1 MSHFEKKVQLN
12 KIIESQLPEFLIA
25 DFPKAVEF
33 FKQYYISQESQGSNT
48 DLIDNL
54 DRYIKLDNLIPEVV
68 IGTTTLSED
77 IDASSTTITVASTK
91 GYPDDYGLLKID
103 DEIITYTGKTDTS
116 FTGCIRGFSG
126 VTGFDDTTKV
136 YFANTNRQSVIFEDT
151 IASTHSANTS
161 IQNLS
166 ALFLQEF
173 YKKLKKTFTPG
184 FEEQTFVSD
193 LNVSNFIK
201 HARNFYQSKGIEES
215 IIILFKVLYGVT
227 AKVIDLESRLIKP
240 SSADYI
246 RREVVVAERISG
258 DPFGLEGQTIF
269 KSNDL
274 ETNAAV
280 SEVEIFTRDNIS
292 YYKLGLFIGYNDRD
306 LVEGVFTIPGYSKVL
321 EAVSPGD
328 SVISVDSTIGFDQS
342 GTLISGNNTITYTSK
357 SVNQFFGCSGITNS
371 INVADPIRSDEFV
384 FGYENG
390 DVTKK
395 CELRI
400 TGVLSDF
407 EALEDIPLMEV
418 GEIISVK
425 NIGDVIL
432 NPKQSKTDKEIFAN
446 SWIYNTKARF
456 EVESISDSTFFLY
469 TSGDKSLRVGDTVD
483 ILFGK
488 SNEVVEGGSNALI
501 QSINSS
507 SNRTSVTLT
516 NIGNFT
522 EIPGQSYSIRRNLVK
537 ANSLNTPIK
546 EGNEVYIANALNV
559 YTDDY
564 EDFGYVASNS
574 LPGYEI
580 LDEIIESS
588 IPNGQDSNFGG
599 YNTQQKNWKSIKF
612 SSAVKFLDGDVVKYT
627 ADNPLSGLVS
637 GEYYY
642 VKLLNVNEIELYS
655 SITTLNTSVE
665 GPSTGTEQPV
675 RFASNSLGGTH
686 TFTLERHEDRQLSS
700 NNILRKIP
708 LKRSLLTRDEDA
720 RTFGNVGILV
730 DGVEINSPD
739 SRDAIYF
746 GPLEK
751 FEILNGGK
759 GYDVINPPEIKISSG
774 TSNALVEP
782 VIIGNVKE
790 VLVDPHNFDVE
801 GVVSLSLTGG
811 NGSGCNLK
819 PVFGKRFREVSFD
832 SRPLALGG
840 GVDITNETITFNED
854 HNFITGQPIIYSR
867 NGNDPLSIGNAGDPT
882 NTSTGTLGNGDQY
895 FARFVNTKSIK
906 LYFTESD
913 ALAGINTVGLS
924 EAVKSGGIHKFRTLS
939 KTNLRQIKVLD
950 SGSGYTYRKL
960 RVKPSGISTVYNTIS
975 FKDHGFET
983 DEIVNYSTTGNSI
996 SGLDTSNQYQ
1006 IKKIDSDT
1014 FKLINVGIGGTDTTD
1029 SVRNKFV
1036 DFTDTGSGYHVF
1048 QYPPIEIT
1056 ANVSYGE
1063 QTGSF
1068 TLTPIVTGEI
1078 VDAYLYENGAGYGS
1092 TTLNLRRKPS
1102 VTISQGKNAQFL
1114 PIINNGKMVDVQVLS
1129 GGQDYISTPELI
1141 IEDTTGAGTGAILR
1155 PVVVNGKITDVI
1167 VINEGLGYNDNTTI
1181 IKIRSRGFGAKFD
1194 TRIRKL
1200 TVNDAQRFS
1209 KISKNKD
1216 EKIFSNFS
1224 KNEKDNS
1231 LVYGIFGYSEDLAQN
1246 LEGLD
1251 DSHSPIIGWAYDGNP
1266 IYGPYGYSDPTN
1278 IQSGI
1283 RIIKPSYE
1291 LSTSSIEDRPDFEN
1305 GFFIEDYRYTGSGD
1319 LDKHNGRFGK
1329 TPDYPNGV
1337 YAYFVGVTTNITSST
1352 PADFEPHYPYFV
1364 GNTYQSKFVRDNL
1377 LLNHNFDFNNSNLV
1391 RNTYPYNIGSREDY
1405 DFVDESY
1412 KTIDQLN
1419 YVKSVSQ
1426 GIVDEINV
1434 IDGGTGYK
1442 IGDKVN
1448 FDDENTNGGG
1458 LRAQVSELVGVGITS
1473 LNTTLESYENVVF
1486 VWNSETEVFAFN
1498 DSGFEIFDKDTVVVS
1513 GLSTSVDSLSDSF
1526 TVGFSTET
1534 VALAATMTEFT
1545 GQTYGI
1551 DEDIITSRTF
1561 NNVSI
1566 GNSIRITSDQGT
1578 EIVKVLNNFGNGVLR
1593 VQRNT
1598 TNNAGV
1604 AHSVGARLELL
1615 NDKIVLPVKTKA
1627 FNSKRNSVVY
1637 FNPKQSVGVGITS
1650 GGALEKSFS
1659 IGDTNTTVNIPF
1671 RQIRIPNHP
1680 FETGQK
1686 VKFEKSNNSVSDLQ
1700 VSIEG
1705 GPSANTFLI
1714 PNTQSELYV
1723 IDKGP
1728 DYIGLT
1734 TQVGL
1739 TTAGDGLFFHND
1751 GSDDSEYRLSS
1762 TFTQLTGNLS
1772 KISTK
1777 ISCASTHGLQVG
1789 DTIKLTVNPN
1799 TIVGIGTTLG
1809 VTGACNAAFDVDN
1822 QLLLINRVGVDSTG
1836 ISSAT
1841 NSITIN
1847 NHGYKTGDKLF
1858 YESDEV
1864 ATGLISGKSYYV
1876 VKDTS
1881 NTFRLAETLYET
1893 SPSTEKIINI
1903 TGIGDSSHK
1912 LSLINPQI
1920 NVTRN
1925 SDLQIKLDHPS
1936 LTGYEL
1942 NIYRENEFIN
1952 EYNSSSDNLDFN
1964 IVKVGTPGNDN
1975 ASLTIKYSDSIPSKL
1990 FYSLEK
1996 GGYISTAD
2004 KSVTNYSQI
2013 KYIDSEYN
2021 GTYDVF
2027 GIESKSF
2034 NISPSKLPQILSYTP
2049 DQCDSLKYTTKSSNI
2064 DGTIS
2069 KIDIISNGFNYEA
2082 LPKFKDITS
2091 ENGINANVNPISS
2104 SIGRIKKTRFSDIGY
2119 NYSSDKTLRPEADV
2133 PPIVRL
2139 DNLDTIVG
2147 FDIVSPGGRYL
2158 SEPDILL
2165 LNDTTNEIVDSTS
2178 LIASAKFGSITEINQ
2193 LAPILGLESEPHR
2206 IVAINNS
2213 NGVGISE
2220 IETSN
2225 SGVATCTLNTPLLGY
2240 KEQPF
2245 NIGDFV
2251 FVEGIEMNDDGVGY
2265 NSADHNYKFFEVIDY
2280 DNINPD
2286 IVTFQVTGADGLV
2299 PANIGI
2305 AKSNQSGYATIV
2317 NSKNYPDIKVIQ
2329 NRDSFI
2335 INENLLVDVGGG
2347 YVKTDLIVSLV
2358 RSDYIKIKGKFNLQK
2373 GHKIKGIVS
2382 GCDADVTEVDRK
2394 KSKFNINYS
2403 SKLDIGWKD
2412 DIGKISE
2419 DYQVIPD
2426 NDYFQNLSYSV
2437 KSPITWNEFSPPVN
2451 SILHPAGL
2459 KNFADVGISSVGDVQ
2474 TSIGGTAKAVVIL
2487 DITSESKVD
2496 TINMFDVSVDDNP
2509 RESSIGE
2516 FLESNTL
2523 EIKNKRLTD
2532 YTECKTNRVLIH
2544 DDISDEFS
2552 SSGFKDI
2559 FKEIE
2564 EIDILDNNVR
2574 YLIQIVDPDTSDI
2587 QITELVLQS
2596 TVLNTYLFTKYNNF
2610 SNTLLG
2616 TFRANVD
2623 DFGRKTLIFD
2633 PIDPYNRDHDI
2644 KILKKTYL
2652 YQNLLSGVTGIGT
2665 ENIGSINLTST
2676 FTSGISSV
2684 GTATSTKTLV
2694 EFDVND
2700 FNGAF
2705 ATIEIR
2711 DRFGTD
2717 VNYVEAAIDFDGTNT
2732 GLSEYYF
2739 DSENISYSA
2748 VQTGILTTEYD
2759 SNSGIVSLTASNNE
2773 FLTDVYDVRS
2783 SVVGFGTTTSG
2794 IGTYRFLVPGQ
2805 PDETERSVRLESTF
2819 GEGTGSIRLGTFNID
2834 EISSS
2839 TSIVR
2844 VSAGQSSAIHQV
2856 TVIANNITEKTYV
2869 TAGPFAPLNNTTGLG
2884 TFGSEINGDD
2894 FYLNFYP
2901 DPGLDVKAQAFNEVF
2916 YRFNDFDNTPQTL
2929 EFGPSKQNILLSAFD
2944 GLNGERANRVR
2955 FVLSHE
2961 NSPIYTKEF
2970 NPADTTKLDYETG
2983 LFTFPNHFFNTG
2995 EELIYT
3001 PKSTFAGVGQTAVGI
3016 GTTENYLGIVTDR
3029 LPEKVYPIAITPDS
3043 FKLATK
3049 EEYAKAGIF
3058 VTFTDAGEGNAHEL
3072 EFSKKLSKTV
3082 IALDGIIQQPITF
3095 TPINHNLEF
3104 NAGGINAG
3112 IATFNLSGISSIQA
3126 RDLLRIDDEYM
3137 KVIEVGFSTNFDG
3150 EILGPINGIIAA
3162 GTAATHPTVSVKR
3175 GVVGSAATSHTDGT
3189 NVQIYRGSFNIV
3201 KNEVFFADP
3210 PKGNTRAERDE
3221 SNLPYVKAQF
3231 SGRTFLRSNYA
3242 SNFIFDDISDE
3253 FTGIG
3258 KSFTLT
3264 VGSANTSGITPG
3276 NGILFIN
3283 GVFQTPTTEN
3293 NSGNNY
3299 EIESDSVAGVSTV
3312 IFTGITSTDG
3322 TNINSADDINQ
3333 NQIPR
3338 GGLIVS
3344 LGSTPG
3350 LGYAPLVGAE
3360 VKASVGTGG
3369 TISEIVGFNTYVNP
3383 VAIHTAAYDKFSGN
3397 LNIETVDSHNLRD
3410 GDRVQLVGLHFTCTP
3425 AYSGVTTTIFPDHDR
3440 SFDITNVISATELNV
3455 NVGPSSITHH
3465 YVGFG
3470 SVYEHFS
3477 LNYGSGYREPVSIA
3491 VTDRAYEYRFERA
3504 ETNAI
3509 TADTTAQ
3516 FTPTAAK
3523 YTSHT
3528 GALQLT
3534 ILNHGLTDS
3543 NTITIAEDSLFFRC
3557 SYDNFFTEQPYPR
3570 STDPAYNS
3578 NLGITT
3584 FTGNTITVN
3593 VGPAGGAGTGA
3604 VVEATVGAGGTLAFN
3619 IVNEGS
3625 GYVNPVIQIPEP
3637 IYENMPVVGV
3647 SRLGIGD
3654 TTETGQNLLLNL
3666 TVGAASTTVGVGS
3679 TLFLIDSYK
3688 IARNG
3693 YAFKPGD
3700 VMEVVGLVTAKDYSE
3715 PIHPFQ
3721 IEVVNTFNDFFSAW
3735 TFGEMDFI
3743 DSVKG
3748 YQDGKRRRFP
3758 LFYNGELLS
3767 FELDANEPLS
3777 SAIDLDAVLL
3787 IFVNGVLQTP
3797 GYSYTFPGGTS
3808 FVFTEP
3814 PKKND
3819 RVDIFFYLGQNGVD
3833 VKVINITETVKIGD
3847 DLFVQKHPLHPE
3859 TSNQLVP
3866 RTITRIDSSKNVQT
3880 PIYSGPGVDQNIFKP
3895 INWIK
3900 QKRDKYIEDSIVF
3913 KTRKPLEPKVF
3924 PTAKIISDI
3933 TTDSTQIFVDNAQ
3946 SFKYDNFMYGLN
3958 VGTFDFD
3965 AFIVE
3970 HSEPV
3975 SANLSPV
3982 VDASGTVTIDI
3993 IDGGSG
3999 YTSGITTVRIAP
4011 PIGGVG
4017 NNVFR
4022 PTITNRGGI
4031 IGAASSTITG
4041 INTGSITVG
4050 QSLARVFDGFVE
4062 IIDNTYTVSSIG
4074 INTVILNKN
4083 ALNTTQVEKR
4093 FDFGIYQEQIRA
4105 EATATVSA
4113 AGTISAVSVTNP
4125 GAGYTTSNP
4134 PKVVVGIPTART
4146 ELITNFNELGVE
4158 GFSGIITA
4166 ITSGTFNSQ
4175 KAITFSFTGLK
4186 DYTTSGELQTA
4197 GSIDTLKVGYPIMI
4211 YNTSVGGGT
4220 VSVYEN
4226 DSTII
4231 GIGTSYLDNIY
4242 YVAAYNDSTV
4252 NTGVITCYVS
4262 SSTDI
4267 SGITTVGNF
4276 SDTEAGLT
4284 TSLGRLSWGRLFNNT
4299 DGITR
4304 NNPIAIG
4311 VSGLTVDSGLST
4323 FPTIQRR
4330 GDFGES
4336 QTGAIRSIKPI
4347 NNAND
4352 LVADNDLEIYP

>member
-12 KIIESQLPEFLIA
+12 KIIESQLPEFLVA

-33 FKQYYISQESQGSNT
+33 FKQYYISQEAQGSNI
-48 DLIDNL
+48 DLVDNL

-68 IGTTTLSED
+68 IGKTTLSED
-77 IDASSTTITVASTK
+77 INASDTTITVASTK
-91 GYPDDYGLLKID
+91 GYPDEYGLLKID

-126 VTGFDDTTKV
+126 VTGFDDTTKA
-136 YFANTNRQSVIFEDT
+136 YFANTNRQSVIFENT
-151 IASTHSANTS
+151 VASNHSANAT

-184 FEEQTFVSD
+184 FEEETFVSD
-193 LNVSNFIK
+193 LNVSTFIK

-321 EAVSPGD
+321 ETVNPGD

-342 GTLISGNNTITYTSK
+342 GTLVSGNNTITYTSK
-357 SVNQFFGCSGITNS
+357 SVNQFFGCNGVTNT

-384 FGYENG
+384 FGYENS

-407 EALEDIPLMEV
+407 EALEDISLMEV
-418 GEIISVK
+418 DEIITVKSV
-425 NIGDVIL
+425 GDVVL
-432 NPKQSKTDKEIFAN
+432 NPTQNKTNREIFAN

-456 EVESISDSTFFLY
+456 EVKSISDSTFFLY
-469 TSGDKSLRVGDTVD
+469 SNVDKSLRVGDTVD
-483 ILFGK
+483 ILIGK
-488 SNEVVEGGSNALI
+488 SNEVVTGGSNALI
-501 QSINSS
+501 QSITSS
-507 SNRTSVTLT
+507 SNNVAVTLT
-516 NIGNFT
+516 NISDFT
-522 EIPGQSYSIRRNLVK
+522 QIPGQSYSIRRNLIK

-546 EGNEVYIANALNV
+546 EGNDVYIANTLNV
-559 YTDDY
+559 YTDDS
-564 EDFGYVASNS
+564 EEFGYVASNS
-574 LPGYEI
+574 LPGYQI
-580 LDEIIESS
+580 VDKIIESS
-588 IPNGQDSNFGG
+588 IPDGQESNFDG
-599 YNTQQKNWKSIKF
+599 YNAQQKNWKSIKF
-612 SSAVKFLDGDVVKYT
+612 SSAVRFLNGDIVKYT

-642 VKLLNVNEIELYS
+642 VKLLKVNEIELYS
-655 SITTLNTSVE
+655 SVSSLRTSIE
-665 GPSTGTEQPV
+665 SGTEQPV

-700 NNILRKIP
+700 NSIFRKIP
-708 LKRSLLTRDEDA
+708 LKRSLLTRDEDS

-739 SRDAIYF
+739 SRDEIYF

-751 FEILNGGK
+751 FEVLNRGK

-782 VIIGNVKE
+782 VIVGNVKE
-790 VLVDPHNFDVE
+790 VLVDPQDFDVE
-801 GVVSLSLTGG
+801 SVISISLTGG
-811 NGSGCNLK
+811 NGNGCNLK
-819 PVFGKRFREVSFD
+819 PVLGKRFREVSFD

-854 HNFITGQPIIYSR
+854 HNFITGQPIIYNR
-867 NGNDPLSIGNAGDPT
+867 NGNDPLAIGNFGDST
-882 NTSTGTLGNGDQY
+882 NTPTGTLGSGDQY
-895 FARFVNTKSIK
+895 YARFVNTKSIR

-913 ALAGINTVGLS
+913 ALVGVNTVGLS

-950 SGSGYTYRKL
+950 SGSGYTHRKL

-983 DEIVNYSTTGNSI
+983 GEIVNYSTTGNSI
-996 SGLDTSNQYQ
+996 SALNTSNQYQ
-1006 IKKIDSDT
+1006 INKIDSDT
-1014 FKLINVGIGGTDTTD
+1014 FKLINVGIGGTNTTD
-1029 SVRNKFV
+1029 IVRSKFV

-1048 QYPPIEIT
+1048 QYPPIEVT
-1056 ANVSYGE
+1056 ANVSFGG
-1063 QTGSF
+1063 QTGSL
-1068 TLTPIVTGEI
+1068 TLTPTITGEI
-1078 VDAYLYENGAGYGS
+1078 VDAYLYENGTGYGS
-1092 TTLNLRRKPS
+1092 TTLNLYRKPII
-1102 VTISQGKNAQFL
+1102 TISGGKNAQFL
-1114 PIINNGKMVDVQVLS
+1114 PIISNGKIVDVQILS

-1141 IEDTTGAGTGAILR
+1141 IEDTTGTGAILR

-1167 VINEGLGYNDNTTI
+1167 VINEGLGYSDNSTL
-1181 IKIRSRGFGAKFD
+1181 IKIKSRGFGAKFD

-1200 TVNDAQRFS
+1200 IVNDAQRFS
-1209 KISKNKD
+1209 KFSKNQN
-1216 EKIFSNFS
+1216 EKIFSNLS
-1224 KNEKDNS
+1224 KNEKEDS

-1246 LEGLD
+1246 LESLD
-1251 DSHSPIIGWAYDGNP
+1251 SSHSPIIGWAYDGNP

-1283 RIIKPSYE
+1283 RVIKPSYE
-1291 LSTSSIEDRPDFEN
+1291 LSTSSIVDRPDFED

-1337 YAYFVGVTTNITSST
+1337 YAYFVGVTTDVTSST

-1364 GNTYQSKFVRDNL
+1364 GNTYQSKFIRDNL
-1377 LLNHNFDFNNSNLV
+1377 TLNHNFDFNNSNLA

-1405 DFVDESY
+1405 DFIDESY
-1412 KTIDQLN
+1412 KTIEQLN

-1426 GIVDEINV
+1426 GIVDRVNV
-1434 IDGGTGYK
+1434 ISGGTRYK

-1448 FDDENTNGGG
+1448 FDNENTNGSG
-1458 LRAQVSELVGVGITS
+1458 LRAEVSELVGVAITS

-1513 GLSTSVDSLSDSF
+1513 GLSTSVNSLTDSF

-1534 VALAATMTEFT
+1534 VALAATMTEYPNAI
-1545 GQTYGI
+1545 TYGKY
-1551 DEDIITSRTF
+1551 EDIIISRKF

-1566 GNSIRITSDQGT
+1566 GNSIRIVSDQGT
-1578 EIVKVLNNFGNGVLR
+1578 EIVKVLNDFGNGVLR
-1593 VQRNT
+1593 VHRPITQN
-1598 TNNAGV
+1598 GP
-1604 AHSVGARLELL
+1604 AHGVGARLELL

-1627 FNSKRNSVVY
+1627 FNSKRNDTVY
-1637 FNPKQSVGVGITS
+1637 FNAEQSVGVGITP
-1650 GGALEKSFS
+1650 GGAVEKSFS

-1680 FETGQK
+1680 FKTGQK
-1686 VKFEKSNNSVSDLQ
+1686 VTFENSIVASDLL

-1705 GPSANTFLI
+1705 GPSANTFFI
-1714 PNTQSELYV
+1714 PTTQSELYV
-1723 IDKGP
+1723 INKGP

-1734 TQVGL
+1734 TQVGF
-1739 TTAGDGLFFHND
+1739 TTAGDGLFFHNT
-1751 GSDDSEYRLSS
+1751 GSDNSEYKLTS
-1762 TFTQLTGNLS
+1762 TFKQLTGDLS
-1772 KISTK
+1772 KVSTK
-1777 ISCASTHGLQVG
+1777 IGCASTHGLQVG

-1809 VTGACNAAFDVDN
+1809 VTGACNAAFDADN

-1841 NSITIN
+1841 NSITLN

-1864 ATGLISGKSYYV
+1864 ATGLIAGKSYYV
-1876 VKDTS
+1876 VRNTS
-1881 NTFRLAETLYET
+1881 NTFKLAETLYET
-1893 SPSTEKIINI
+1893 NSSTEKIINI

-1912 LSLINPQI
+1912 FSLINPQI

-1952 EYNSSSDNLDFN
+1952 EYNSSSNDLDFN
-1964 IVKVGTPGNDN
+1964 VIKVGTPGSAN
-1975 ASLTIKYSDSIPSKL
+1975 ASLTLKYSDSIPSKL

-2004 KSVTNYSQI
+2004 KSVNNFSQI
-2013 KYIDSEYN
+2013 NYIDSEYN
-2021 GTYDVF
+2021 GTYNVF

-2034 NISPSKLPQILSYTP
+2034 NISPSKSPQILSYTP
-2049 DQCDSLKYTTKSSNI
+2049 NQCDSLKYTVKSTNI
-2064 DGTIS
+2064 DGSIS
-2069 KIDIISNGFNYEA
+2069 KVDVISNGFNYER
-2082 LPKFKDITS
+2082 LPKFKDVIS
-2091 ENGINANVNPISS
+2091 VNGTNANVEPISS
-2104 SIGRIKKTRFSDIGY
+2104 SIGRIKKTRFSDVGY

-2133 PPIVRL
+2133 PPVVRI

-2147 FDIVSPGGRYL
+2147 FDIVNPGSRYI
-2158 SEPDILL
+2158 SEPDVLL
-2165 LNDTTNEIVDSTS
+2165 WNDTTNKVVDSTS
-2178 LIASAKFGSITEINQ
+2178 LIASAEFGSITEINQ
-2193 LAPILGLESEPHR
+2193 LAPILGLQSEPHR
-2206 IVAINNS
+2206 IVTINNS
-2213 NGVGISE
+2213 NGVGISS
-2220 IETSN
+2220 IQTSV
-2225 SGVATCTLNTPLLGY
+2225 SGVATCTLNTPLLGFTVS
-2240 KEQPF
+2240 PF
-2245 NIGDFV
+2245 STGDFI
-2251 FVEGIEMNDDGVGY
+2251 FVEGIEMSDNGIGY
-2265 NSADHNYKFFEVIDY
+2265 NSADHNYKFFEVINY
-2280 DNINPD
+2280 QNSNPD
-2286 IVTFQVTGADGLV
+2286 VVTFQVTDANGLI

-2305 AKSNQSGYATIV
+2305 AKTNQSGYATLV
-2317 NSKNYPDIKVIQ
+2317 NSKNYPDIKVLQ
-2329 NRDSFI
+2329 NRDSFA
-2335 INENLLVDVGGG
+2335 INENLLVNVGGG
-2347 YVKTDLIVSLV
+2347 YVETDLTVSLV
-2358 RSDYIKIKGKFNLQK
+2358 RSDYIKIKGKFDLEK
-2373 GHKIKGIVS
+2373 GHKIKGLVS
-2382 GCDADVTEVDRK
+2382 GCTADVTGVDRK
-2394 KSKFNINYS
+2394 RSKFNINYS

-2437 KSPITWNEFSPPVN
+2437 KSPITWDEFSSPVN

-2459 KNFADVGISSVGDVQ
+2459 KNFADVGISSVGDAQ

-2487 DITSESKVD
+2487 DVTSESKVD

-2509 RESSIGE
+2509 RQNPIGE
-2516 FLESNTL
+2516 FLESNSL

-2532 YTECKTNRVLIH
+2532 YTECKTNRVLLH
-2544 DDISDEFS
+2544 DDISDKFS
-2552 SSGFKDI
+2552 SSGFKDV

-2564 EIDILDNNVR
+2564 EIDILDNHVR
-2574 YLIQIVDPDTSDI
+2574 YLIQIVDPDTSNI
-2587 QITELVLQS
+2587 QVTELVLQS
-2596 TVLNTYLFTKYNNF
+2596 TVLNTYLFTKYNTF
-2610 SNTLLG
+2610 SEKLLG

-2623 DFGRKTLIFD
+2623 SFGRKTLLFD
-2633 PIDPYNRDHDI
+2633 PVDPYNTDHDI

-2652 YQNLLSGVTGIGT
+2652 YQDLPSGVSGIGT

-2711 DRFGTD
+2711 DRFGTN

-2739 DSENISYSA
+2739 DSENISYSSI
-2748 VQTGILTTEYD
+2748 QTGILTTEYD

-2794 IGTYRFLVPGQ
+2794 IGTYRFLVTGQ
-2805 PDETERSVRLESTF
+2805 PDETERSARLESTF
-2819 GEGTGSIRLGTFNID
+2819 GEGTGPIRLGTFNID

-2839 TSIVR
+2839 SSIVR

-2856 TVIANNITEKTYV
+2856 TVIANDIEEETYV
-2869 TAGPFAPLNNTTGLG
+2869 TPGPFAPFHNTTGLG
-2884 TFGSEINGDD
+2884 TFGSEISGDN

-2901 DPGLDVKAQAFNEVF
+2901 DPGYNVKAQAFNEVF

-2929 EFGPSKQNILLSAFD
+2929 EFGPSEQNIVLSAFD

-2955 FVLSHE
+2955 FVLTHE
-2961 NSPIYTKEF
+2961 NDPIYTKEF
-2970 NPADTTKLDYETG
+2970 NPADTTKLNYDTG

-3016 GTTENYLGIVTDR
+3016 GTTENYLGISTDK
-3029 LPEKVYPIAITPDS
+3029 LPEKVYPIAITPDT

-3049 EEYAKAGIF
+3049 EEYARAGIF

-3072 EFSKKLSKTV
+3072 EFTKKLSKTV
-3082 IALDGIIQQPITF
+3082 IALDGIVQQPITF
-3095 TPINHNLEF
+3095 TPISHTLNY

-3231 SGRTFLRSNYA
+3231 SGRTFLRSNYDA
-3242 SNFIFDDISDE
+3242 NFIFDDISDN

-3258 KSFTLT
+3258 KTHTLT
-3264 VGSANTSGITPG
+3264 VGGANTSGITPG

-3293 NSGNNY
+3293 NAGNNY
-3299 EIESDSVAGVSTV
+3299 EIESSSIAGVSTV

-3322 TNINSADDINQ
+3322 TNINSSDDINQ

-3338 GGLIVS
+3338 GGLVVS

-3350 LGYAPLVGAE
+3350 LGYAPLVGAK

-3410 GDRVQLVGLHFTCTP
+3410 GDSVQLVGLHFTCTP

-3440 SFDITNVISATELNV
+3440 PFDITNVISATKLNV
-3455 NVGPSSITHH
+3455 NVGTSSITHH
-3465 YVGFG
+3465 YVGQG
-3470 SVYEHFS
+3470 EVYEHFS

-3491 VTDRAYEYRFERA
+3491 VTDRAYEHRFERA
-3504 ETNAI
+3504 LTNAI
-3509 TADTTAQ
+3509 TANTGTQ

-3534 ILNHGLTDS
+3534 IPNHGLTDS
-3543 NTITIAEDSLFFRC
+3543 NTITITEDSLFFRC
-3557 SYDNFFTEQPYPR
+3557 SDDNFFTEQPYPR

-3584 FTGNTITVN
+3584 FTGTTITVN

-3604 VVEATVGAGGTLAFN
+3604 IVEATVGAGGTLAFN

-3647 SRLGIGD
+3647 SRLGVGA
-3654 TTETGQNLLLNL
+3654 TTDTGQNLLLNL
-3666 TVGAASTTVGVGS
+3666 TVGAASTTVGIGS

-3721 IEVVNTFNDFFSAW
+3721 LEVVSTFNDFFSAW
-3735 TFGEMDFI
+3735 TFGEMDYI
-3743 DSVKG
+3743 DSVKEF
-3748 YQDGKRRRFP
+3748 QDGKRKRFP
-3758 LFYNGELLS
+3758 LFYNGALLS
-3767 FELDANEPLS
+3767 FELDEDEPLS

-3797 GYSYTFPGGTS
+3797 GYAYTFPGGTS
-3808 FVFTEP
+3808 FIFTEAP
-3814 PKKND
+3814 GIND
-3819 RVDIFFYLGQNGVD
+3819 KVDIFFYLGQNGVD
-3833 VKVINITETVKIGD
+3833 VKVVNITETVKIGD
-3847 DLFVQKHPLHPE
+3847 DLFVQKHPLHQE
-3859 TSNQLVP
+3859 TSNQLVS
-3866 RTITRIDSSKNVQT
+3866 RTVSRIISSKNVQT
-3880 PIYSGPGVDQNIFKP
+3880 PIYSGPGVNQNIFKP
-3895 INWIK
+3895 INWTK

-3913 KTRKPLEPKVF
+3913 KTRKTLEPKVF
-3924 PTAKIISDI
+3924 PTSKIISDI
-3933 TTDSTQIFVDNAQ
+3933 NTDSANIFVDNAQ
-3946 SFKYDNFMYGLN
+3946 FFRYEEDEYGLN
-3958 VGTFDFD
+3958 IGTFDFD
-3965 AFIVE
+3965 GFIVE

-3982 VDASGTVTIDI
+3982 VSASGTVTVDI

-3999 YTSGITTVRIAP
+3999 YTPGITSVSIAP
-4011 PIGGVG
+4011 PAGGVG
-4017 NNVFR
+4017 DNVFR

-4031 IGAASSTITG
+4031 IEVGSSTITG
-4041 INTGSITVG
+4041 INTGSIVSG
-4050 QSLARVFDGFVE
+4050 QSLARVFDGQVE

-4074 INTVILNKN
+4074 NNSITLNKN
-4083 ALNTTQVEKR
+4083 ALNVSQVEKR

-4134 PKVVVGIPTART
+4134 PKAIVGIATART
-4146 ELITNFNELGVE
+4146 ELITNFTNVE
-4158 GFSGIITA
+4158 GFSGIITG
-4166 ITSGTFNSQ
+4166 ISETTGSTGR
-4175 KAITFSFTGLK
+4175 KAIKFNYRALS
-4186 DYTTSGELQTA
+4186 DYTIEGELQNA
-4197 GSIDTLKVGYPIMI
+4197 GGSLGTLDPGYPIMI
-4211 YNTSVGGGT
+4211 SNTKVGNGV
-4220 VSVYEN
+4220 VSLYDAAIS
-4226 DSTII
+4226 DSAIV
-4231 GIGTSYLDNIY
+4231 GIGTSFLDNVYI
-4242 YVAAYNDSTV
+4242 VDTHTHG
-4252 NTGVITCYVS
+4252 NTADGEIICNVTQS
-4262 SSTDI
+4262 SDLSSI
-4267 SGITTVGNF
+4267 ASVGNF
-4276 SDTEAGLT
+4276 SDTDAGLT
-4284 TSLGRLSWGRLFNNT
+4284 TSLGRMSWGRLYNGT

-4304 NNPIAIG
+4304 DNPIAIG
-4311 VSGLTVDSGLST
+4311 VSGLTVDSGLSA

-4330 GDFGES
+4330 GDFGEG
-4336 QTGAIRSIKPI
+4336 QTGAIRSTKPGDNI
-4347 NNAND
+4347 VSNNY
-4352 LVADNDLEIYP
+4352 LSFYLP